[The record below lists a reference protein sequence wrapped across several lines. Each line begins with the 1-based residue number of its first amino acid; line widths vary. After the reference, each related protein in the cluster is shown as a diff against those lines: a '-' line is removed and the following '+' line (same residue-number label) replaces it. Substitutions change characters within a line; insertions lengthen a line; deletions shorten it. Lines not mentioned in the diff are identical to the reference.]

1 MSSFPSLLAKATVA
15 SGSASAPDVARATLA
30 GAVSPSRSVGS
41 ARTKRVRNGSRDAM
55 GIAPDSAVP
64 LWPTSDQY
72 RWPPASQLPHHHH
85 SLPATASA
93 TWASTTWSAD
103 GRLGARR
110 ARPESPDAN
119 RSIRGGGVRGAR
131 PADVRAADRAPSSAE
146 NVALDRPLACGLA
159 SHPGRILGAAGARRS
174 SAGVVGRPWTRAC
187 STSSA
192 ASRGALTGVSS
203 SASAGFLIGPGK
215 GKSRTGV
222 SQLIS
227 VSI

>member
-1 MSSFPSLLAKATVA
+1 MEDWGLGEPGLSLLTRTGPYEVA
-15 SGSASAPDVARATLA
+15 GSEARGQQTSG
-30 GAVSPSRSVGS
+30 
-41 ARTKRVRNGSRDAM
+41 
-55 GIAPDSAVP
+55 
-64 LWPTSDQY
+64 
-72 RWPPASQLPHHHH
+72 QLI
-85 SLPATASA
+85 
-93 TWASTTWSAD
+93 
-103 GRLGARR
+103 G
-110 ARPESPDAN
+110 
-119 RSIRGGGVRGAR
+119 
-131 PADVRAADRAPSSAE
+131 APSSAE

-215 GKSRTGV
+215 DKSRTGV